1 MNSATKQ
8 VRVMLIGAGPHAQKV
23 YIPWL
28 VKHGLKHNAIIRVVI
43 ELKSQATETKQI
55 FDKYNLKPDMLFIEP
70 LFDDKIGVKLKEQLD
85 NLVLEHRIGAVIIAT
100 EPSTHKPFGIWALE
114 NGLDIL
120 MDKPVSTEP
129 NASNNPDAARQ
140 ILKDYEELNTAYK
153 EKKLQNAN
161 LVFSINVQ
169 RRYHHGFSLVMEKIK
184 EVARKTNCPITS
196 IQSSHGDG
204 QWRTPDE
211 VIDITYHGFTNGYGK
226 ASHSGYHFFDI
237 IGQFLKVGT
246 PPQKRP
252 DTMEVFTTLSK
263 PADYIRQFNLE
274 DYRHAFKDKYTPKYS
289 LEEFLKITKNF
300 GEIDSHSLIRFLQ
313 DEATIT
319 TVNLSLLHNS
329 LSQRS
334 WVQARE
340 DLYKGNGRVKHEYH
354 CLQQGPFQ
362 SIQIHSYQS
371 KSEHENNT
379 EDDYAVGGNN
389 HFDVYVFRNEKMVGG
404 KRFEKFSISQFLGS
418 NTSELLTTITK
429 GDVLA
434 EFFNHIHGTRISP
447 LRSDLSDQWLGV
459 SLMSSVYLAGAEH
472 GVIKR
477 GVSYDGQS

>member
-1 MNSATKQ
+1 MNVVAKQ
-8 VRVMLIGAGPHAQKV
+8 INIMLIGVGPHAQKV
-23 YIPWL
+23 YVPWIA
-28 VKHGLKHNAIIRVVI
+28 KHGAEFNTSLKVAI
-43 ELKSQATETKQI
+43 ELKSQAQKTEQVFK
-55 FDKYNLKPDMLFIEP
+55 KYKLAPDTFFIDP
-70 LFDDKIGVKLKEQLD
+70 LLSDSVEGKLREALND
-85 NLVLEHRIGAVIIAT
+85 LALEHQIDAVIIAT
-100 EPSTHKPFGIWALE
+100 EPSTHKPFGMWALE
-114 NGLDIL
+114 NGLNIL

-129 NASNNPDAARQ
+129 NASNDPAAARQ
-140 ILKDYEELNTAYK
+140 ILKDYEELNTAYRT
-153 EKKLQNAN
+153 KKAQNAN
-161 LVFSINVQ
+161 LLFSVNVQ
-169 RRYHHGFSLVMEKIK
+169 RRYHPGFNIVMNKIK
-184 EVARKTNCPITS
+184 EVAEKTNCPVTS

-211 VIDITYHGFTNGYGK
+211 IIDITYHGFTNGYGK

-237 IGQFLKVGT
+237 IGQFLKAGT
-246 PPQKRP
+246 PPMKRP
-252 DTMEVFTTLSK
+252 DTMEVFTTFSK

-274 DYRHAFKDKYTPKYS
+274 DYKKAFRGEYTPKYTTEQF
-289 LEEFLKITKNF
+289 LEATKNF

-319 TVNLSLLHNS
+319 TVDLSLLHNS

-334 WVQARE
+334 WIQARE

-379 EDDYAVGGNN
+379 VDDYAIGGNN

-404 KRFEKFSISQFLGS
+404 KKFEKFTINELLGDGD
-418 NTSELLTTITK
+418 TSELLTTITK
-429 GDVLA
+429 GDVLV
-434 EFFNHIHGTRISP
+434 EFFSHIHGDRKEP

-459 SLMSSVYLAGAEH
+459 SLMSSVYLAGVEH
-472 GVIKR
+472 NVIKR
-477 GVSYDGQS
+477 SVSYDG